1 MPEDAAAPQAPL
13 GFSAL
18 KLALAAH
25 PEFLKMLVSRLSS
38 ADHAL
43 CANSLQLINSLMRDA
58 ITDESDAEWPNFVRR
73 LQDLGVIK
81 AVYVGDLIFVYSK
94 KIFIP
99 HFSVSPFLYPFICL
113 LSYITINCR
122 ANHLW

>member
-1 MPEDAAAPQAPL
+1 MAPQAPL

-81 AVYVGDLIFVYSK
+81 AVYVGVS
-94 KIFIP
+94 
-99 HFSVSPFLYPFICL
+99 HFFYFF
-113 LSYITINCR
+113 
-122 ANHLW
+122 